1 MVRSMP
7 SRGGR
12 PQAPTAPTRRQLQ
25 QLVTPSEVGQT
36 TLDAESSTRAA
47 ALERRRA
54 LTTSGKAAQL
64 GRGSV
69 GGGRIRS
76 SNDAQRPAPSQ
87 PGWVR
92 REKAATRA
100 VPFNLSR
107 SSLPITHRQHPLT
120 DAAANARL
128 RAYEEEVKGR
138 FDRIVPLL
146 QRVSALQHEPD
157 FIEQSQRLTRAE
169 LGFDL
174 PHHILEKAWVRP
186 LDMRALFAWCVFESH
201 RLFSDRFFQD
211 DPLNGA
217 SGSAPARDF
226 EQFLLDCGIH
236 LLDVS
241 PCADGRLAHTVAY
254 ALRIPFSAVRRRSH
268 AGAMFDVENT
278 VNRWVKTEHR
288 RHREGMPNPATEPT
302 RYLKVVTYHFSSL
315 DPQHQGCAAHGSN
328 DELAASAGHQRLLE
342 IARALALRPYF
353 A

>member
-7 SRGGR
+7 PRGGR
-12 PQAPTAPTRRQLQ
+12 PLAPTAPTRRQRDAISSQ
-25 QLVTPSEVGQT
+25 DPDGQGPTDASPSTPR
-36 TLDAESSTRAA
+36 SSRSIAV
-47 ALERRRA
+47 ERRLA
-54 LTTSGKAAQL
+54 LTTAGKSAVL
-64 GRGSV
+64 GQGAN
-69 GGGRIRS
+69 GAGRVRS
-76 SNDAQRPAPSQ
+76 SQDNRRATPQQ

-92 REKAATRA
+92 REKTAGTSGS

-120 DAAANARL
+120 NTATNASL
-128 RAYEEEVKGR
+128 RAYEQEVKGR

-157 FIEQSQRLTRAE
+157 FIDQAQRLTRTE

-174 PHHILEKAWVRP
+174 PQHILDKAWVRP

-211 DPLNGA
+211 DPLQGA
-217 SGSAPARDF
+217 AGSAPSKEF
-226 EQFLLDCGIH
+226 EQFLLDCGFH

-288 RHREGMPNPATEPT
+288 RYREGMRTLHRA
-302 RYLKVVTYHFSSL
+302 
-315 DPQHQGCAAHGSN
+315 DPLFEG
-328 DELAASAGHQRLLE
+328 GHVPLQLPRSIPPGLCSPRQQR
-342 IARALALRPYF
+342 
-353 A
+353 